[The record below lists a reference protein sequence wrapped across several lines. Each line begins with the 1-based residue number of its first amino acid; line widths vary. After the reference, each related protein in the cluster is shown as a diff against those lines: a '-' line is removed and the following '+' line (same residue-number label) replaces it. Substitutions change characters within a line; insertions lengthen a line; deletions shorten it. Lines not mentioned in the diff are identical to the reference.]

1 MRWIPHSR
9 SGARG
14 SVEGVT
20 DALAPDQLVGRRI
33 VDVRLDEVRD
43 GYVVLVLDDGTSLE
57 IRTSKVGHLLL
68 SRRPT

>member
-1 MRWIPHSR
+1 
-9 SGARG
+9 
-14 SVEGVT
+14 VT
-20 DALAPDQLVGRRI
+20 EPPDPDQLVGRRI
-33 VDVRLDEVRD
+33 VDVQLDDIRD